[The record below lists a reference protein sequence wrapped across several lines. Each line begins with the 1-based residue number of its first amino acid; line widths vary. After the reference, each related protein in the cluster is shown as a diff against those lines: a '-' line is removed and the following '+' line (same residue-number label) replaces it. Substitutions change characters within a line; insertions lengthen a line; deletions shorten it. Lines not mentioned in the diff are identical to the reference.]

1 MNQVNLIGRL
11 VRDPELRFISS
22 TGTAVCNF
30 TLAVDKNLSREK
42 KQQFESQGKPTA
54 DFIRIQAWGKQ
65 GEAAAN
71 YLAKGRQV
79 AIQGSI
85 QTGSYEKN
93 GVRHYTT
100 DILAN
105 RVEFLEWG
113 DQGGQN
119 NGNGYD
125 QAQMDVGSYSEI
137 ESEDDIPF

>member
-11 VRDPELRFISS
+11 VRDPELRFISN

-71 YLAKGRQV
+71 YLVKGRQV

-113 DQGGQN
+113 DQGGQSA
-119 NGNGYD
+119 GNGYD
-125 QAQMDVGSYSEI
+125 QAQMDVQDYSDVGN
-137 ESEDDIPF
+137 EDDIPF